1 MRQKQKSVLK
11 KRSTRTVSS
20 KFEKGDLVTFSDS
33 CPVDYRDP
41 FKDGPIKIMEVE
53 PEHPL
58 PYGILMSV
66 HYRASDLKLVRRRI
80 K

>member
-33 CPVDYRDP
+33 CPLEFRAP
-41 FKDGPIKIMEVE
+41 FNKGPIQIVEVDLKKK
-53 PEHPL
+53 L
-58 PYGILMSV
+58 PYGIKMTV
-66 HYRASDLKLVRRRI
+66 YYQASDLKLF
-80 K
+80 KG